1 MSYLVLA
8 RKWRPQNFEQIVGQ
22 EHVTTT
28 LRNAIRT
35 KRTAHAYIFAGAR
48 GVGKTTTARILA
60 KALNC
65 AQGPTETPCNQCTSC
80 LEITGSRSMDVL
92 EIDGASNRGI
102 DQIRD
107 LRENVKY
114 TPTQGKYK
122 VYIIDEVH
130 MLTKEAFNALLK
142 TLEEPP
148 AHVVFVFATTEVHK
162 VPITILSRCQR
173 FDFRRIQLN
182 QIVSHLKKM
191 LSGEEVKAEDE
202 CLYIVAKKA
211 EGSMRDSISLM
222 DQLIAFSGNSIKAD
236 DARQVLGLVDEEMYF
251 KALELVRAHDKPGI
265 LSLIDQVAVGGY
277 DLQEFILGWLAH
289 LRKLLLIAAGSG
301 RTAAGE
307 MTPDEQE
314 KFTQQAQGLDDRD
327 ILRMANILI
336 DAEATMKRSSQARL
350 ILEMACLRLCNLDST
365 VRLEEVI
372 KLLDQG
378 GDDPEKEEP
387 PAPALKPPQQA
398 KLNVSPIKEEPAEY
412 TAPPQP
418 LSRDF
423 ESLWQSL
430 ITAVQERHMTA
441 GTCLASAR
449 PVGVS
454 DGNLILSFGPQ
465 ANFHKKSLED
475 KAYQE
480 LIQEET
486 FKLWGQKL
494 KVVCQVEKGQ
504 ASQTP
509 QVKETPQRL
518 SRQDEIDRRKSE
530 VMESPQLKSF
540 MDAVDGEVV

>member
-8 RKWRPQNFEQIVGQ
+8 RKWRPQNFDQIVGQ

-65 AQGPTETPCNQCTSC
+65 AEGPTETPCNKCTSC
-80 LEITGSRSMDVL
+80 VEITGSRSMDVL

-122 VYIIDEVH
+122 IYIIDEVH

-173 FDFRRIQLN
+173 FDFRRISLDG
-182 QIVSHLKKM
+182 IVDHLKKM
-191 LSGEEVKAEDE
+191 LSGEDVRADDE
-202 CLYIVAKKA
+202 SLYIVAKKA
-211 EGSMRDSISLM
+211 EGSLRDSISLL
-222 DQLIAFSGNSIKAD
+222 DQLIAFSGNDIKAE
-236 DARQVLGLVDEEMYF
+236 DARQVLGLVDQEMYF
-251 KALELVRAHDKPGI
+251 KALELVRAHDKQGI
-265 LSLIDQVAVGGY
+265 LGLIDQVADGGY
-277 DLQEFILGWLAH
+277 DLQEFVLGWLAH

-301 RTAAGE
+301 KSAAGDMSPE
-307 MTPDEQE
+307 EVD
-314 KFTQQAQGLDDRD
+314 KFNQQAKGLDDRD
-327 ILRMANILI
+327 ILRMVNILI
-336 DAEATMKRSSQARL
+336 DAEATMKRSSQSRL
-350 ILEMACLRLCNLDST
+350 ILEMAALRLCNLDST

-372 KLLDQG
+372 KLLDQSG
-378 GDDPEKEEP
+378 NSDDEKEEM
-387 PAPALKPPQQA
+387 PAKAERPVKQA
-398 KLNVSPIKEEPAEY
+398 KLDVSPVKEDPVEYITPAK
-412 TAPPQP
+412 P
-418 LSRDF
+418 LNQDF
-423 ESLWQSL
+423 ESLWQQL
-430 ITAVQERHMTA
+430 IAAVQERHMTA

-475 KAYQE
+475 KAFQD

-486 FKLWGQKL
+486 LKLWGQKL
-494 KVVCQVEKGQ
+494 KVICQTEKGQ
-504 ASQTP
+504 QT
-509 QVKETPQRL
+509 QEVKETPKRL
-518 SRQDEIDRRKSE
+518 SRQDEIDRRKNE
-530 VMESPQLKSF
+530 VMQSPQLKNF
-540 MDAVDGEVV
+540 MEAVDGEVV